1 MSTNNNSAP
10 PPAPRTPAQRPSRG
24 PISLLFALLVG
35 LVFTTFVSWL
45 LATVIEIGG
54 MYTLWK
60 GQGAAHAR
68 AALEEDYGYIRG
80 FPRSLI
86 VRDTEG
92 FARWMAGWGAWPFE
106 LLRTSVLVERAG
118 SRASDPG
125 AGFPQN
131 VFGHIAVHGAQW
143 IEAAKYAA
151 QDTMVRL
158 AIALYGIPAFAMA
171 LTIGLTDGLV
181 RRDLRKWGGG
191 RESSFLYHHAKR
203 FTGWFLTVGFGAY
216 LAWPF
221 GGINPAY
228 MVLVFAAAVALALS
242 TAVSSFKK
250 YL

>member
-1 MSTNNNSAP
+1 MSTNNNTAP
-10 PPAPRTPAQRPSRG
+10 PPDRSPAQRRSRG
-24 PISLLFALLVG
+24 PVSLLFALLVG
-35 LVFTTFVSWL
+35 LVLTTIASWL
-45 LATVIEIGG
+45 FATVIEIGG

-92 FARWMAGWGAWPFE
+92 FARRMAGWGAWPFE
-106 LLRTSVLVERAG
+106 FLRTSALVERAR
-118 SRASDPG
+118 SRAPNPG

-131 VFGHIAVHGAQW
+131 LFGHLAVHTAEW
-143 IEAAKYAA
+143 VEAAKYAA

-158 AIALYGIPAFAMA
+158 AIALYGLPAFAMA

-191 RESSFLYHHAKR
+191 RESSFLYHHSKR

-221 GGINPAY
+221 GGLNPAY

>member
-1 MSTNNNSAP
+1 MSTNNNTAP
-10 PPAPRTPAQRPSRG
+10 PPDRSPAPRRSRG
-24 PISLLFALLVG
+24 PISVFFALLLGIV
-35 LVFTTFVSWL
+35 VTTLASWL
-45 LATVIEIGG
+45 FATVIEIGG

-92 FARWMAGWGAWPFE
+92 FARRMAGWGAWPFE
-106 LLRTSVLVERAG
+106 FLRTSQMV
-118 SRASDPG
+118 SRARSRTID
-125 AGFPQN
+125 ANARFPAN
-131 VFGHIAVHGAQW
+131 VLNHVSVHGAEW
-143 IEAAKYAA
+143 VEAAKYAA

-158 AIALYGIPAFAMA
+158 AIAIYGLPAFAMA

-221 GGINPAY
+221 GGLNPAY
-228 MVLVFAAAVALALS
+228 MVLTFAAAVALALS

>member
-1 MSTNNNSAP
+1 MSTNNTAP
-10 PPAPRTPAQRPSRG
+10 PPDRRPAPRRSRG
-24 PISLLFALLVG
+24 PISLLFALVIGTL
-35 LVFTTFVSWL
+35 FTTLASWL
-45 LATVIEIGG
+45 FATVIEIGG

-92 FARWMAGWGAWPFE
+92 FARRLAGWGAWPFE
-106 LLRTSVLVERAG
+106 LLRTSALVERAR
-118 SRASDPG
+118 SRAPDSG
-125 AGFPQN
+125 ARFPYN
-131 VFGHIAVHGAQW
+131 VFGHIAVHAAEW
-143 IEAAKYAA
+143 VEAAKYAA

-158 AIALYGIPAFAMA
+158 AIALYGVPAFAMA

-221 GGINPAY
+221 GGLNPAY
-228 MVLVFAAAVALALS
+228 MVLVFAAGVALVLS
-242 TAVSSFKK
+242 TTVSSFKK